1 MMVMTIRT
9 TITTTT
15 IIIITM
21 IIVGSSLYANLN
33 SPTMARL
40 VQTLPHY
47 AVKVEKVHY
56 NSYRNSEIFKMPAQ
70 CPFREASLD
79 SAI

>member
-1 MMVMTIRT
+1 MMAMTIL
-9 TITTTT
+9 TT
-15 IIIITM
+15 IIITIIVI
-21 IIVGSSLYANLN
+21 IIVGSSLYANLYL
-33 SPTMARL
+33 PTMARL
-40 VQTLPHY
+40 GQPLPHY

-56 NSYRNSEIFKMPAQ
+56 NNYRNYEIFKMPAQ